1 VLDVSERSGV
11 STLDKV
17 MEVSLRRGLIFPTA
31 EIYGGF
37 AGVYD
42 FGPIGSFLREN
53 LINFWLNYFVK
64 TEVDP
69 PVYLVS
75 GGTVLPF
82 EVLKASGHVDH
93 FVDPIVECPECK
105 TEFRADHLIEEAT
118 GQFVEG
124 LDEQELT
131 RIIREN
137 NIKCP
142 NCDSELADV
151 TIFNLMLATK
161 VGAGKGKVSYLRPET
176 AQIMFLDF
184 KRTAISMRAKLP
196 FGIAQV
202 GSSYRNEI
210 SPRKGLIRLREF
222 GQMEIEM
229 FVDPAILN
237 DQPNFAEIKDVK
249 LRLLTR
255 EGQDKEPQEILEIT
269 ADGAVKQNILPNQ
282 YFAYYLAKETIFY
295 TRCGIPWEKFR
306 FRHMKPEETPHY
318 SGGNWDLEIELP
330 RGEDSQIIEIV
341 GNAYRRDYDLG
352 NHAKHSGEDLSIDQD
367 GEKLIAHV
375 VEPSFGVDRSIHC
388 ILEHCYREKGVDRDW
403 IWFQFPNVIA
413 PISVEVYPLMRKDG
427 MPEKAQ
433 EIYVQLK
440 KAGFNVL
447 YDQAGSIGRR
457 YARADEIGCPY
468 CLTIDYATL
477 DDDTVTIRD
486 RDSMKQNR
494 VTAGEL
500 IDVLRQLLEEKI
512 KFEEA
517 GQPI

>member
-1 VLDVSERSGV
+1 VLRVSEKR

-82 EVLKASGHVDH
+82 DVLKASGHVDH
-93 FVDPIVECPECK
+93 FVDPVVECPECK
-105 TEFRADHLIEEAT
+105 TEFRADHVIEDAT

-137 NIKCP
+137 NIRCP

-161 VGAGKGKVSYLRPET
+161 VGGGKGKVAFLRPET

-184 KRTAISMRAKLP
+184 KRTATSMRAKLP

-222 GQMEIEM
+222 EQMEIEM
-229 FVDPAILN
+229 FVDPATLN

-255 EGQDKEPQEILEIT
+255 EGQDKEPQEIIEIT
-269 ADGAVKQNILPNQ
+269 ADEAVKQNILLNQ
-282 YFAYYLAKETIFY
+282 YFAYYLAKETVFY
-295 TRCGIPWEKFR
+295 TRCGIPWDKFR

-330 RGEDSQIIEIV
+330 REEKAQIVEIV
-341 GNAYRRDYDLG
+341 GNAYRQAYDLG
-352 NHAKHSGEDLSIDQD
+352 NHAKHSGQDLRIDQD

-388 ILEHCYREKGVDRDW
+388 ILEHCFREKGVDRDW

-413 PISVEVYPLMRKDG
+413 PISVEVFPLMRKDG
-427 MPEKAQ
+427 MPEKAR

-440 KAGFNVL
+440 KSGFNAI

-468 CLTIDYATL
+468 CCTIDYTTL
-477 DDDTVTIRD
+477 DNDTVTIRG
-486 RDSMKQNR
+486 RDSMKQIR
-494 VTAGEL
+494 VPVSEL

-517 GQPI
+517 GQPV